1 MSVPLR
7 IVVALAKQGHSKLE
21 EKKKPKTFSPD
32 ETQDSQ
38 IGLAH
43 QDQPTVT
50 LKHASRF
57 QGLQTR
63 AVPVH
68 VHSAAN
74 SVSCLRLCGEPHGEE
89 TQRPELLP
97 WQKYCNRNHFT
108 GWGSKSLFSS
118 SHFRSGQSLTH
129 PGHLGVSFP
138 QSQGILGRV
147 PGESRRNRGSLLLQ
161 GPRSGCQEA
170 PKGPSSIPL
179 GSMDLQFLGVSH
191 PVISIMRK

>member
-7 IVVALAKQGHSKLE
+7 IVVALAKQGYCKSE
-21 EKKKPKTFSPD
+21 EKKRPKTFSPD

-38 IGLAH
+38 IGLVH
-43 QDQPTVT
+43 PRSKDQPTGT

-57 QGLQTR
+57 QCLQIR
-63 AVPVH
+63 AVPMP

-89 TQRPELLP
+89 NQRTELLL
-97 WQKYCNRNHFT
+97 WQKYANRNHFT
-108 GWGSKSLFSS
+108 GWGSKSLLSS

-129 PGHLGVSFP
+129 PGHLGVSLP

-161 GPRSGCQEA
+161 GPR
-170 PKGPSSIPL
+170 K
-179 GSMDLQFLGVSH
+179 
-191 PVISIMRK
+191 